1 MRLPAVAIAA
11 LFSCGAVLGQAPWFS
26 ERVSSHVY
34 LAIGFASAGFLVCVG
49 IFFAIIGRLFPAAA
63 ISSSSWLILG
73 VLGAGIA
80 NQPRPADH
88 VLSLLE
94 AGRMELKTPLR
105 WHGRLRDEP
114 ARLPWGH
121 GYEIELT
128 GVEYEGSL
136 IPARGGLRVSLSK
149 APEQGAAPDVH
160 AGDDVAVTTQ
170 AKRPQVY
177 RDDGAFDRRAYL
189 EQQNIDLVATLRAP
203 ELMEQTAISRVTAAT
218 LLARARRRLREE
230 VDTLFG
236 SRPQVDGVLRAML
249 LGDRSF
255 VERSESTDG
264 CQAAG
269 GA

>member
-1 MRLPAVAIAA
+1 MRLPGVAIAA

-63 ISSSSWLILG
+63 ISSLSWLILG

-114 ARLPWGH
+114 ARLPWGY

-149 APEQGAAPDVH
+149 AP
-160 AGDDVAVTTQ
+160 
-170 AKRPQVY
+170 
-177 RDDGAFDRRAYL
+177 
-189 EQQNIDLVATLRAP
+189 
-203 ELMEQTAISRVTAAT
+203 EQTAISRVTAAT

-255 VERSESTDG
+255 VERSESTDFQKTG
-264 CQAAG
+264 VFHVLVVAG
-269 GA
+269 LHVGSDARSGSRLSGRLLRRSRCCLHM